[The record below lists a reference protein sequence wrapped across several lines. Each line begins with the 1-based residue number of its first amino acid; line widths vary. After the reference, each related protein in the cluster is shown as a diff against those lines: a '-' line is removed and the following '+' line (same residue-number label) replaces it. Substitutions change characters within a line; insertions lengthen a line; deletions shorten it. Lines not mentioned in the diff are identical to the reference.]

1 VRNHRNA
8 WAVGV
13 ALRAVPKVSQI
24 FLEAGGCRLH
34 PNKRLERLDR
44 RLVGAVGGAEEL
56 GYLRKAMVHQLA
68 MSDRDG
74 LLAVCQCE
82 D

>member
-1 VRNHRNA
+1 
-8 WAVGV
+8 
-13 ALRAVPKVSQI
+13 
-24 FLEAGGCRLH
+24 
-34 PNKRLERLDR
+34 
-44 RLVGAVGGAEEL
+44 VGGAEEL
-56 GYLRKAMVHQLA
+56 GYLRQAIVHQLA

>member
-1 VRNHRNA
+1 MVSTIA
-8 WAVGV
+8 ASGV
-13 ALRAVPKVSQI
+13 ALRALPKDSQI
-24 FLEAGGCRLH
+24 FLEAGGCHLH
-34 PNKRLERLDR
+34 PNKRPERLDR

-56 GYLRKAMVHQLA
+56 GYLRQAMVRQPA

-74 LLAVCQCE
+74 LLAVCHCE